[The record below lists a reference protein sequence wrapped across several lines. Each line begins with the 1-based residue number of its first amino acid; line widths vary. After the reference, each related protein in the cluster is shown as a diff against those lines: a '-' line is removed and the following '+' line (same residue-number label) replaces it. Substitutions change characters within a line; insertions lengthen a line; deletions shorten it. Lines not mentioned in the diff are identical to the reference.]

1 MSSPQPSDAPM
12 HVLVVAGEY
21 NSPTD
26 NVSGAFIQPQL
37 RALAEM
43 GCKVGVVYPEL
54 RGATQVGLTDWR
66 RFLFPMWHR
75 SVEGVQEMGIEG
87 FSIPKSTTLSRK
99 LWDRQAVRLGCA
111 YVQRHGRP
119 DIVHAHF
126 SFVAGPAASELARRF
141 SAPLVVTEHYTGF
154 LVGTVTPFDSHRT
167 AETLAHSAAVLAVG
181 EPLSNAIQ
189 RFAQQS
195 VRVLPNVVH
204 IDFFTTSLHRQSETT
219 FNLLTVGGLRSAKGF
234 DILLRAFRAAFPDA
248 HNSVRLRI
256 CGEGEERQNL
266 EISRT
271 HARAQGP
278 SRARRCVQPSP
289 NLQGSGGMRRLCQ
302 LELGRNVRRQRDRG
316 LGCGPSCHCHAKRRA
331 GVQCDGRQWLI
342 VSARRC

>member
-219 FNLLTVGGLRSAKGF
+219 FNLLTVGGLRSAKGL
-234 DILLRAFRAAFPDA
+234 DILLRAFHAAFPDA
-248 HNSVRLRI
+248 HDSVRLRI

-266 EISRT
+266 ESLICTLGLKDRV
-271 HARAQGP
+271 
-278 SRARRCVQPSP
+278 RARRCVQPSP
-289 NLQGSGGMRRLCQ
+289 NLQGSGGMPRFCQ

-316 LGCGPSCHCHAKRRA
+316 LGCGPSCRCHAKRRA